1 MSDVTNI
8 GIHRALLF
16 IMVVTSAADG
26 DMSDREIS
34 AIGESIRLLPVFK
47 DFDTAKLPQIANECV
62 DLLEEEETGLD
73 TVLGMAREALN
84 PWRLRETAYA
94 LACEIA
100 AMDGPLTD
108 EETRILEIIRQELEL
123 GRLAAAAIER
133 CVRARH
139 TTPDNAGP
147 QTI

>member
-8 GIHRALLF
+8 GIHRALVF

-26 DMSDREIS
+26 DMSDRELF
-34 AIGESIRLLPVFK
+34 AIGESIRLLPIFA
-47 DFDTAKLPQIANECV
+47 DFDTEKLGQIANECV
-62 DLLEEEETGLD
+62 DLLQEESGLD
-73 TVLGMAREALN
+73 TVLGLAKAALN

-100 AMDGPLTD
+100 AMDGPLQE
-108 EETRILEIIRQELEL
+108 EETRLLELIRIELEL
-123 GRLAAAAIER
+123 GRLSAAAIER

-139 TTPDNAGP
+139 TTVENAGY
-147 QTI
+147 

>member
-1 MSDVTNI
+1 MSDLSNI

-26 DMSDREIS
+26 DMSDREIQ
-34 AIGESIRLLPVFK
+34 AIGESIRLLPVFA
-47 DFDTAKLPQIANECV
+47 DFDTAQIGQIANECV
-62 DLLEEEETGLD
+62 DILQEDGGLD
-73 TVLGMAREALN
+73 TVLGLARDALN

-100 AMDGPLTD
+100 AMDGPLSD
-108 EETRILEIIRQELEL
+108 EEMRLLEIIRQELEL
-123 GRLAAAAIER
+123 GRLSAAAIER

-139 TTPDNAGP
+139 TTAENALVR
-147 QTI
+147 

>member
-1 MSDVTNI
+1 MSDLSNI

-16 IMVVTSAADG
+16 LMVVTSAADG

-34 AIGESIRLLPVFK
+34 AIGESIRLLPVFA
-47 DFDTAKLPQIANECV
+47 DFDTSQIGQIANECV
-62 DLLEEEETGLD
+62 DILQEEGGLD
-73 TVLGMAREALN
+73 TVLGLARDALN

-94 LACEIA
+94 LACEIS

-108 EETRILEIIRQELEL
+108 EETRLLEIIRIELEL
-123 GRLAAAAIER
+123 GRLSAAAIER

-139 TTPDNAGP
+139 TTPENAGA
-147 QTI
+147 